1 MLIQITDREV
11 DEAREMFMLK
21 GWEDFMEQVREMVQ
35 DCTIDNCKDADDLM
49 FQKGRLATLR
59 AILAYEDM
67 ILHAEKEIEG
77 GYGVESSLL
86 Q

>member
-59 AILAYEDM
+59 TILAYEDM